1 MSRFER
7 YLKTKIINSNFIFCL
22 ILIYLSNR
30 LEYDDDDE
38 PQYNNP
44 STSRKRKSDQGE
56 SEQDDEN
63 GESSQSSRE
72 NGAKK
77 KRRKEFLNLNATF
90 MAGVPGTVLVT
101 DQVSREGMR
110 DVMAL

>member
-1 MSRFER
+1 MISR
-7 YLKTKIINSNFIFCL
+7 L
-22 ILIYLSNR
+22 IS

-44 STSRKRKSDQGE
+44 STSHKRKSDQTE
-56 SEQDDEN
+56 SEQNDEN
-63 GESSQSSRE
+63 GESSKE

-101 DQVSREGMR
+101 DQVNIENRCEVGCDFDRSLFYR
-110 DVMAL
+110 